1 MQEYLPYVI
10 YGCVT
15 ILVITTIT
23 LIVFLVTSL
32 HKTPEPHNNV
42 SQVLDNTLEKVDEV
56 PKVSGVTPQTL
67 DSIPQALHN
76 TPEPLNNDSQVLD
89 NTLEKVDEVPKVSGV
104 TPQTLDSIPQALHNT
119 PEPLNNDSQV
129 LDNTLEKVD
138 EVPKVS
144 GITPKAL
151 DSIPKASH
159 NTPETLD
166 NASKLIDQPVKPQ
179 VLSPESKLSAIKDK
193 LRHFF
198 TDNYNLTPDDLNI
211 IDHYTFDLSMPP
223 HTNFL
228 QWKLDPKQFKQLA
241 DLGIRILRNLNK
253 DSSDSEMADKYSK
266 ITDNI
271 LERITSRRI
280 EDLNDAFRSYE
291 DLLATITTMAAMFQ
305 LIVNI
310 NGNKPKYHQLILDLI
325 KKIPEYTSY
334 PKGTLLSNAS
344 NLFNLST
351 PRLLTNYINATEDFI
366 TDSKSNSLK
375 HFHELI
381 NNDKSIND
389 ISSDII
395 NIDGSAFK
403 YDADKNLHMI
413 NYSNFL
419 SNIGTYIYH
428 SDFYAAVYTI
438 LDIPGN
444 YYEVVRK
451 LVRIIL
457 HPSIKNINPLFDSR
471 CDIDVRA
478 TKFDWLDLKG
488 ELGCY
493 LIPSIGLGIIK
504 TKDFMFSLRVPM
516 PEISNYCDLDAGGC
530 LLAGIQTREIHFAE
544 TGAASGS
551 PGNSS
556 RLGLITH
563 GKTECFKR
571 SDVEGINVNSRGH
584 FIGRLV
590 DKDIMFWK
598 MEYRV
603 EKFEV
608 KELGVVN
615 SSGMEAFYKVTNNQ
629 ETDDL
634 YFKWRGSDD
643 KVDYSI
649 DVEGFEEDGDHVKMA
664 AKTSG
669 RFTWKMKVGNKEP
682 LNLAKDWDVMKFEDG
697 MKIYKVQKLESQKQF
712 KVECNDKIILIGGS
726 STKVDDVI
734 NYNGDNYRRDNK
746 TMMYIKE

>member
-1 MQEYLPYVI
+1 MKEYIPYVI

-15 ILVITTIT
+15 ILIITTIT

-32 HKTPEPHNNV
+32 HNAHK
-42 SQVLDNTLEKVDEV
+42 VL
-56 PKVSGVTPQTL
+56 
-67 DSIPQALHN
+67 
-76 TPEPLNNDSQVLD
+76 
-89 NTLEKVDEVPKVSGV
+89 
-104 TPQTLDSIPQALHNT
+104 
-119 PEPLNNDSQV
+119 
-129 LDNTLEKVD
+129 
-138 EVPKVS
+138 
-144 GITPKAL
+144 
-151 DSIPKASH
+151 
-159 NTPETLD
+159 
-166 NASKLIDQPVKPQ
+166 DQPVEPQ
-179 VLSPESKLSAIKDK
+179 VLSPKSKLSLIKDK

-198 TDNYNLTPDDLNI
+198 TDKDRLTPEEMDI
-211 IDHYTFDLSMPP
+211 IDHYNFNTSMPP
-223 HTNFL
+223 QPVSAYSSIAPGGFNGL
-228 QWKLDPKQFKQLA
+228 PN
-241 DLGIRILRNLNK
+241 LGMKILRNLNK
-253 DSSDSEMADKYSK
+253 DSSNSKADKSQ
-266 ITDNI
+266 
-271 LERITSRRI
+271 
-280 EDLNDAFRSYE
+280 E

-310 NGNKPKYHQLILDLI
+310 NDNKPKYHQLILDLI
-325 KKIPEYTSY
+325 KKIPEFTSNS
-334 PKGTLLSNAS
+334 KGTFLSNAS

-428 SDFYAAVYTI
+428 SDFYAAVYTV

-451 LVRIIL
+451 LVRIL
-457 HPSIKNINPLFDSR
+457 MHPSIKNMNLVFDSL
-471 CDIDVRA
+471 CDFSMNV

-516 PEISNYCDLDAGGC
+516 PEISNYCDSDAGGC
-530 LLAGIQTREIHFAE
+530 LLAEIQTREIHFAE
-544 TGAASGS
+544 MGAATGMT
-551 PGNSS
+551 GETS

-563 GKTECFKR
+563 GKTECYKR

-615 SSGMEAFYKVTNNQ
+615 SSGMEAFYEVTNNQ

-697 MKIYKVQKLESQKQF
+697 LKIYQVRELELESKKYF
-712 KVECNDKIILIGGS
+712 KVECNEKIILIGGS

-734 NYNGDNYRRDNK
+734 NYDGDTYRRDNK